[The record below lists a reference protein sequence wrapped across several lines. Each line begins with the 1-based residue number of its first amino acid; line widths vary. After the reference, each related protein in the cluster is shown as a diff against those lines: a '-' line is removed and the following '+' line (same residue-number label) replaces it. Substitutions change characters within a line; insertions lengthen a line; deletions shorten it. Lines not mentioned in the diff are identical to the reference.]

1 MPQSTPLPLRGFL
14 VGGAVRDA
22 LTGREPRDLDWLVE
36 RPEEEARRAVQALA
50 AAGTGASAFVLD
62 AERGHWRVAAGAV
75 VCDYAPLT
83 GDLDAE
89 LRRRDFTVNALAA
102 ELDGRLHDP
111 LGGVPDLRA
120 RRLRMTSE
128 ASLADD
134 PLRPLRG
141 VRLAA
146 TLDLTIEPATRDT
159 LRRLARRQAE
169 GTHRLPAW
177 ERVRDELDLLLRD
190 PAAARG
196 LAHADEL
203 GLLDAL
209 LPELAAC
216 RGVEQ
221 GGFHHLDVL
230 RHSLEALNQLVQGFP
245 EADAALRWA
254 TLLHDIGKP
263 ATRGLGEGGRTHF
276 YGHAR
281 LGQRL
286 VHATLARL
294 RQPRALAERAG
305 LLVRYHMLPLPR
317 GEREA
322 RRFVHR
328 RGALLPDLL
337 KLMIADREAAR
348 GPLASEQRRQAYRLA
363 LARVLALLNEPPPA
377 AALLDGEAVMRL
389 LGIPPG
395 PRVGDALR
403 LVREAEAV
411 GDITTAEE
419 AETLLRRYAEAQGW
433 GP

>member
-1 MPQSTPLPLRGFL
+1 MPQSTPLPGSGYL

-22 LTGREPRDLDWLVE
+22 LEGREPHDVDWLVE
-36 RPEEEARRAVQALA
+36 RPEAEARRAADVLT
-50 AAGTGASAFVLD
+50 AAGRTASAFALD
-62 AERGHWRVAAGAV
+62 PQRGHWRVVADALT
-75 VCDYAPLT
+75 CDYAPLT
-83 GDLDAE
+83 GTLEDD
-89 LRRRDFTVNALAA
+89 LRRRDFTVNAVAA
-102 ELDGRLHDP
+102 GLDGRLHDP
-111 LGGVPDLRA
+111 LGGVSDLRA

-146 TLDLTIEPATRDT
+146 TLDLTFEAATRDAV
-159 LRRLARRQAE
+159 RRLARRQTEAE
-169 GTHRLPAW
+169 DALPAW
-177 ERVRDELDLLLRD
+177 ERVRDELDLVLLD
-190 PAAARG
+190 PAAGHGVA
-196 LAHADEL
+196 LADEL
-203 GLLDAL
+203 GLLDTV
-209 LPELAAC
+209 LPELATC

-263 ATRGLGEGGRTHF
+263 ATRGPGADGRTHF

-286 VHATLARL
+286 AQSALTRL
-294 RQPRALAERAG
+294 RHPRARVDRVGA
-305 LLVRYHMLPLPR
+305 LVRYHMLPLPR
-317 GEREA
+317 SEREA

-348 GPLASEQRRQAYRLA
+348 GPLASEAVRNAYRLA
-363 LARVLALLNEPPPA
+363 LARVLAILDEPIPTPP
-377 AALLDGEAVMRL
+377 LLDGEAVMRL
-389 LGIPPG
+389 LSIPAG
-395 PRVGDALR
+395 PRVGEALE
-403 LVREAEAV
+403 LLREAEAV
-411 GDITTAEE
+411 GDITTPEDAQ
-419 AETLLRRYAEAQGW
+419 ALLHRYAEAQGW
-433 GP
+433 RS

>member
-1 MPQSTPLPLRGFL
+1 MPQSTPLPRGGFL

-22 LTGREPRDLDWLVE
+22 LTGREPRDVDWLVE
-36 RPEEEARRAVQALA
+36 RPEEEAGRAARALA
-50 AAGTGASAFVLD
+50 VAGTAASAFVLD
-62 AERGHWRVAAGAV
+62 AERGHWRVVAGGL
-75 VCDYAPLT
+75 VCDYAPLK
-83 GDLDAE
+83 GDLDGE
-89 LRRRDFTVNALAA
+89 LRRRDFTVNAVAA
-102 ELDGRLHDP
+102 GLDGRLFDP
-111 LGGVPDLRA
+111 LGGVRDLRA

-128 ASLADD
+128 ASLAED

-146 TLDLTIEPATRDT
+146 TLDLTIEPATRDAV
-159 LRRLARRQAE
+159 RRLARRQAG
-169 GTHRLPAW
+169 GTHPLPAW
-177 ERVRDELDLLLRD
+177 ERVRDELDLLLLD

-196 LAHADEL
+196 LAQADAL

-216 RGVEQ
+216 RDVEQ

-230 RHSLEALNQLVQGFP
+230 GHSLEALNQLVQGFP

-254 TLLHDIGKP
+254 TLLHDVGKP
-263 ATRGLGEGGRTHF
+263 ATRAPGEDGRTHF

-286 VHATLARL
+286 AQAALARL
-294 RQPRALAERAG
+294 RQPRALATRVG
-305 LLVRYHMLPLPR
+305 SLVRYHMLPLPG

-328 RGALLPDLL
+328 RGTLLPDLL

-348 GPLASEQRRQAYRLA
+348 GPLASETRRQAYRLA
-363 LARVLALLNEPPPA
+363 LARVLAILNEPPPA
-377 AALLDGEAVMRL
+377 APLLDGEAVMHL

-395 PRVGDALR
+395 PRVGEALR
-403 LVREAEAV
+403 LLREAEAV
-411 GDITTAEE
+411 GDIATAEE
-419 AETLLRRYAEAQGW
+419 AEALLRRYAEAQGW
-433 GP
+433 RP